1 MKLVEVRVREFKSI
15 RDSGPLRVDKTTT
28 CLVGKNEAGKTAMLE
43 AMYRLNPIIEGD
55 GNFDETDDYPRSM
68 VEDYFQEVESG
79 RRTPAT
85 VITATFQLEPHELN
99 AIAAHLGENALTRP
113 EVSLSKGYKRGEDHL
128 CELQVS
134 VPLSEAAIVQH
145 LVESFQ
151 VPQPLSS
158 VASKITKLAQLSIY
172 LNETSKRQEQELRT
186 ATDAANQLTDPAERA
201 AALEF
206 AKALAESE
214 QAKALRARLVEL
226 VAHKNL
232 GLHVWHTYLEP
243 GFPKF
248 LYFDEYYQMEGR
260 DNIQALKERQEQ
272 GKLRPPDYPL
282 LGLLDLARLNLDQL
296 LNTTRTQFLKNKLQG
311 ASNHLSGRILKYW
324 SQNKHLRMDFD
335 VRPAL
340 PNDPPGMQEGINI
353 WGEVF
358 DTKHQMS
365 TGLHSRSTGFV
376 WFFSFLAWYSA
387 QRKQEQP
394 LVLLLD
400 EPGLSLHAKAQD
412 DLLRYFEAEIAS
424 NPRHQL
430 IYTTHS
436 PFMVDPAHF
445 ERVRI
450 IQDRSID
457 GDSDTDVPG
466 EENGTKVITNLLD
479 AGEDSLL
486 PLQGALGY
494 ELHQA
499 LCIGP
504 NCLVVEGVPDLLYI
518 QVISS
523 VLQAR
528 ARTGLDSRWTITPV
542 GGAKKVPTFAAL
554 IGAQRGLRVA
564 TLIDFQKSHQQMVEN
579 LCKKLLLEKTHVLTF
594 ADFTGTKEADV
605 EDMFGDDFYLDL
617 VNAEYA
623 CHLSTRDV
631 NGGSPRIRVR
641 LAARFARHPL
651 PSGAPFDPYRP
662 ARLLSEK
669 VAELPIPDE
678 ALDRF
683 EAAFKQLNALLPG
696 V

>member
-1 MKLVEVRVREFKSI
+1 MKLFEIRVREFKSI
-15 RDSGPLRVDKTTT
+15 WDSGPLRVDKATT
-28 CLVGKNEAGKTAMLE
+28 CLVGKNEAGKTALLE

-55 GNFDETDDYPRSM
+55 GNFDETDDYPRAM
-68 VEDYFQEVESG
+68 VEDYTQEVESG
-79 RRTPAT
+79 RRQPAT
-85 VITATFQLEPHELN
+85 VITATFQLEPSELN
-99 AIAAHLGENALTRP
+99 AIAVHLGESALTRP
-113 EVSLSKGYKRGEDHL
+113 EVTLSKGYKKAEDGQ

-134 VPLSEAAIVQH
+134 VPLSEAAIVQY

-151 VPQPLSS
+151 VPQPLNA
-158 VASKITKLAQLSIY
+158 VASKITKLAHLSTY
-172 LNETSKRQEQELRT
+172 LNETSKRQEQELKT
-186 ATDAANQLTDPAERA
+186 ATAAANQLIDPAERA

-214 QAKALRARLVEL
+214 QAKALRVRLVEL
-226 VAHKNL
+226 LAHKNL
-232 GLHVWHTYLEP
+232 GMHVWHTFLKP
-243 GFPKF
+243 GFPTF

-260 DNIQALKERQEQ
+260 DNIEALKARQEQ
-272 GKLRPPDYPL
+272 GQLKPSDYPL
-282 LGLLDLARLNLDQL
+282 LGLIDLARLNLEQL
-296 LNTTRTQFLKNKLQG
+296 LNTTRTQGLKNKLQG
-311 ASNHLSGRILKYW
+311 ASNHLSGKILRYW
-324 SQNKHLRMDFD
+324 SQNKHLRMLFD

-340 PNDPPGMQEGINI
+340 PNDPPGMQEGLNI

-358 DTKHQMS
+358 DAKHLTS

-387 QRKQEQP
+387 QKKQETP

-400 EPGLSLHAKAQD
+400 EPGLSLHAKAQE

-424 NPRHQL
+424 NQRHQL

-450 IQDRSID
+450 IQDKSID
-457 GDSDTDVPG
+457 GDIDAPG
-466 EENGTKVITNLLD
+466 EENGTKVITNLLE

-494 ELHQA
+494 ELHQG
-499 LCIGP
+499 LFIGP

-523 VLQAR
+523 VLQAT

-554 IGAQRGLRVA
+554 ISAQRGLRIA
-564 TLIDFQKSHQQMVEN
+564 TLIDFQKSNQQMIEN
-579 LCKKLLLEKTHVLTF
+579 LCKKKLLEKTHVLTF

-605 EDMFGDDFYLDL
+605 EDMFGDDFYLGL

-623 CHLSTRDV
+623 CQLSTHDI
-631 NGGSPRIRVR
+631 NGGSPRIRAR

>member
-1 MKLVEVRVREFKSI
+1 MKLFEIRVREFKSI
-15 RDSGPLRVDKTTT
+15 WDSGPLRVDRATT
-28 CLVGKNEAGKTAMLE
+28 CLVGKNEAGKTALLE
-43 AMYRLNPIIEGD
+43 AMYRLNPIIAGD
-55 GNFDETDDYPRSM
+55 GNFDDTDDYPRSM
-68 VEDYFQEVESG
+68 VEDYSQEVESG
-79 RRTPAT
+79 RRHPAT
-85 VITATFQLEPHELN
+85 VITATFQLEPSELN
-99 AIAAHLGENALTRP
+99 AIALQLGESALTRP
-113 EVSLSKGYKRGEDHL
+113 EVTLSKGYKKAGDGR

-134 VPLSEAAIVQH
+134 VPLSEAAIVQY

-151 VPQPLSS
+151 VPQPLSA
-158 VASKITKLAQLSIY
+158 VASKMTKLAQLSIY
-172 LNETSKRQEQELRT
+172 LNETSKRQEQELKT
-186 ATDAANQLTDPAERA
+186 AIAAANQLTDAAERA

-226 VAHKNL
+226 MAHKNL

-260 DNIQALKERQEQ
+260 DNIQALQERQER
-272 GKLRPPDYPL
+272 GELKPSDYPL

-296 LNTTRTQFLKNKLQG
+296 LNTTRTQGLKNKLQG
-311 ASNHLSGRILKYW
+311 ASNHLSGKILRYW
-324 SQNKHLRMDFD
+324 SQNKHLRMHFD

-340 PNDPPGMQEGINI
+340 PNDPPGMQEGTNI

-358 DTKHQMS
+358 DSKHLTS

-376 WFFSFLAWYSA
+376 WFFSFLSWYSA
-387 QRKQEQP
+387 QKKQDQP

-412 DLLRYFEAEIAS
+412 DLLRYFEAEIAG

-450 IQDRSID
+450 IQDKSI
-457 GDSDTDVPG
+457 DSDTDVSG
-466 EENGTKVITNLLD
+466 AENGTKVITNLLE

-494 ELHQA
+494 ELHQG
-499 LCIGP
+499 LFIGP

-523 VLQAR
+523 VLHAS

-554 IGAQRGLRVA
+554 IGVQRGLRVA
-564 TLIDFQKSHQQMVEN
+564 TLIDFQKSNQPMIEN
-579 LCKKLLLEKTHVLTF
+579 LCKKMLLEKTHVLTF

-623 CHLSTRDV
+623 CRLSSHDV
-631 NGGSPRIRVR
+631 NGGSPRIRAR

-651 PSGAPFDPYRP
+651 PNGAPFDPYRP